1 MRVPR
6 DVSGEQLVK
15 LLARYGYRVTRQ
27 TGGHL
32 RLTTTA
38 REEGHIT
45 IPVHNPLK
53 VGTLS
58 SILADVASQIDITK
72 DALIRDLFFSS
83 ARDGACCEGTQ

>member
-6 DVSGEQLVK
+6 DVSGEQLAK

-32 RLTTTA
+32 RLTTTI
-38 REEGHIT
+38 REESHVT
-45 IPVHNPLK
+45 IPLHNALK

-58 SILADVASQIDITK
+58 SILTDVASQVKITK
-72 DALIRDLFFSS
+72 DVLIRDLFS
-83 ARDGACCEGTQ
+83 